1 MAQIGLDRPRIAAI
15 VRKLVT
21 AGMTQHVGMSLDAQI
36 CRSNCPLHQTE
47 KARVLTAVP
56 HAPTTSTKR
65 RPWAFSLMPAELA
78 HLPTT
83 QGCAAMISM
92 IALVYRAIAAAVR
105 PVR

>member
-1 MAQIGLDRPRIAAI
+1 MSQPARVHSLSRQGVA
-15 VRKLVT
+15 
-21 AGMTQHVGMSLDAQI
+21 AGMAQHVGMSLDAQI